1 MVRIKERYL
10 LVNILYPGE
19 LQVGTIN
26 TNNKPGGVVP
36 DLVVLHQPTTD
47 ALTPGALL
55 RGLRAEIA
63 DLFGDYGAG
72 MAEGGSLVGTSC
84 CVQAF

>member
-10 LVNILYPGE
+10 LVNILYPSE
-19 LQVGTIN
+19 LGTS
-26 TNNKPGGVVP
+26 KPGVP
-36 DLVVLHQPTTD
+36 DLVVLNQPTTD

-72 MAEGGSLVGTSC
+72 MAEGGSLVGT
-84 CVQAF
+84 FRLL

>member
-10 LVNILYPGE
+10 LVNILYPSE
-19 LQVGTIN
+19 LGT
-26 TNNKPGGVVP
+26 KPDVP
-36 DLVVLHQPTTD
+36 DLVVLNQPTAD

-63 DLFGDYGAG
+63 DLFGDYGSG
-72 MAEGGSLVGTSC
+72 MAEGGSLVGKP
-84 CVQAF
+84 AF